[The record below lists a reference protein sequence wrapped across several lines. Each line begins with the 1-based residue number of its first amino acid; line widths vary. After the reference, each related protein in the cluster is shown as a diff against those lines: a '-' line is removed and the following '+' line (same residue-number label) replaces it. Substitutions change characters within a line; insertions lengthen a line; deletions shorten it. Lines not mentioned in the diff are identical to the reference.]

1 MVFVFFT
8 GRNRAGPLGLPS
20 TIRAPAASR
29 PSSTRAANH
38 QPHDGLPDPP
48 PDRSRGKRR
57 RSHCRPADPPQ
68 LATLRSHEGSQL
80 HSNLVQGHFLTRRK
94 RLPVQHSSLCH
105 LHDAMAVHPNK
116 IAKVRR
122 AKRCCGI
129 GDEGVTSLVQSWV
142 HQHLPTLPTLHTA
155 VPPWKAGAAE
165 PMPSRLVSYTMVLKR
180 APSAP
185 GFEQLPI
192 PSCPASPAVQ
202 RSWRPYL
209 RSLATVVLPDRQ
221 KKEVHLL
228 LMLIVVGPSV
238 PGCSTGELEPSK
250 NSAQR
255 WHSLVQPRHLDQRR
269 EQFRFTGC
277 RDDKGCLISTA
288 CIQYV
293 YATKSWPS
301 LASLS
306 TCPLNSRN
314 AAAWRMIASVAAGM
328 SIPGTLRSTRT
339 RSPLAVHQI
348 TAGIISVEKGHPFL
362 DPERK
367 AMNAILV
374 QLQLEPKW

>member
-1 MVFVFFT
+1 MSGGSTTGAWPPGPVALGVTGTCRLLKPISWLVFFSST
-8 GRNRAGPLGLPS
+8 SELQGLVPAHWCAGGIGRDPSLPEVRVAPTLLEGSQLQPSVHHPVDSGFLRILDLLLCDPSASLLPFGAEGFRQDTCKLVGSHALEHGDKAIDAFLDCLSVVLVYVDGLGLPLVDGLRLLHGAQYRAGPLGLPS
-20 TIRAPAASR
+20 TTRAPAASR

-202 RSWRPYL
+202 RS
-209 RSLATVVLPDRQ
+209 
-221 KKEVHLL
+221 
-228 LMLIVVGPSV
+228 
-238 PGCSTGELEPSK
+238 
-250 NSAQR
+250 
-255 WHSLVQPRHLDQRR
+255 
-269 EQFRFTGC
+269 
-277 RDDKGCLISTA
+277 
-288 CIQYV
+288 
-293 YATKSWPS
+293 
-301 LASLS
+301 
-306 TCPLNSRN
+306 
-314 AAAWRMIASVAAGM
+314 
-328 SIPGTLRSTRT
+328 
-339 RSPLAVHQI
+339 
-348 TAGIISVEKGHPFL
+348 
-362 DPERK
+362 
-367 AMNAILV
+367 
-374 QLQLEPKW
+374 